1 MKCLF
6 TEIAGVYDRMNH
18 VFSLGCDLVWRR
30 KAAARVKGTPLRIL
44 DLACGTGDM
53 TLALAG
59 RFPTAEILGADL
71 TPAMLAI
78 ARRKNASARI
88 AFAEANA
95 QDLSTLRI
103 VSAAGD
109 ESGSSA
115 GFVPASFDLVSCAF
129 GFRNFPDKAA
139 ALGEA
144 SRAVA
149 PGGQLLV
156 LEFFRPSSR
165 LLGGFTALWLR
176 LLTFLFVRARSANYG
191 YLRASMKATLS
202 VEEFIV
208 LAAAQ
213 GFRLT
218 ERRFFLPCCT
228 CLLFEAEGTRG

>member
-1 MKCLF
+1 MKRLF
-6 TEIAGVYDRMNH
+6 TEIAAVYDRMNH
-18 VFSLGCDLVWRR
+18 VFSLGCDRVWRR
-30 KAAARVKGTPLRIL
+30 KAAAQVKGTPQRIL

-53 TLALAG
+53 TLELAA

-78 ARRKNASARI
+78 AQRKNTSARI
-88 AFAEANA
+88 TFAEANA
-95 QDLSTLRI
+95 QDLSTLR
-103 VSAAGD
+103 VLSEAGG
-109 ESGSSA
+109 ESGSTA

-144 SRAVA
+144 RRALG
-149 PGGQLLV
+149 PNGQLLV

-176 LLTFLFVRARSANYG
+176 LLTFLFVRARSADYG

-202 VEEFIV
+202 EEEFIA
-208 LAAAQ
+208 LAAGM
-213 GFRLT
+213 GFRLVT
-218 ERRFFLPCCT
+218 RRFFLPCCT
-228 CLLFEAEGTRG
+228 CLLFEAEESRG

>member
-1 MKCLF
+1 MKRLF
-6 TEIAGVYDRMNH
+6 TEIAAVYDRMNH
-18 VFSLGCDLVWRR
+18 VFSLGCDWMWRR
-30 KAAARVKGTPLRIL
+30 WAAARVEGAPARIL

-53 TLALAG
+53 TLALAA
-59 RFPTAEILGADL
+59 RFPAAEILGADL

-78 ARRKNASARI
+78 ARRKASSARI
-88 AFAEANA
+88 SFAEANA
-95 QDLSTLRI
+95 QDLSTLRV
-103 VSAAGD
+103 VSSAGTA
-109 ESGSSA
+109 A

-144 SRAVA
+144 RRAVA

-176 LLTFLFVRARSANYG
+176 LLTFLFVRRCAADYG

-202 VEEFIV
+202 VEEFIA
-208 LAAAQ
+208 LAAAK
-213 GFRLT
+213 GFRLAA
-218 ERRFFLPCCT
+218 RRFFPPCCT
-228 CLLFEAEGTRG
+228 CLLFAAEEPCG